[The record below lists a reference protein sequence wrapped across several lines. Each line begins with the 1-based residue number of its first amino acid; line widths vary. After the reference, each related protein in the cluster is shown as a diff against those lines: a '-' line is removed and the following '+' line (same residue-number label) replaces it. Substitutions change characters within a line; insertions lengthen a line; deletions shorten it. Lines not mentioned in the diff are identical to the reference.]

1 MIIGNH
7 AVIDRNLH
15 TGFLMA
21 GEGVHVLG
29 EIQSDDYIR
38 ADVWCKFEK
47 NVTVAGDAYIGEFTT
62 INGKIVVEG
71 DLDIGKEVKL
81 NGGFLS
87 KGWVVVRNPL
97 PVMVFIFLYIQGLIG
112 LGKSSEEIDK
122 ALNEMFED
130 DDEID
135 LENMDEKKMSEIVN
149 RGKFFVIPIGTKIS
163 SESINVSDEA
173 VIGNDC
179 RIETRVICK
188 RFTGG
193 KNLIYGGFLRSQSDI
208 WLAEGTNFK
217 GEIYTSGKL
226 IIGKNVTI
234 TGKISAKAIVVHES
248 ARIEGKIFCGNIRI
262 AIAEEFDLE
271 NWNDEEKILT
281 KAYSFDRLEEIYT
294 EKELVD
300 EEEKEGSGIEYL
312 DEEDETD
319 SEEIESVIENIDEE
333 MQTETDLKTEEKDE
347 SETEENIGLE
357 EKEKNIEIENVE
369 ADEKIED
376 EVKEIEEE
384 KEQKPEDEIAPIESE
399 NETEILT
406 KPDSEIKEKKEEK
419 QEKPKSRRQQR
430 RASKSKNLE
439 RNEKEENEN

>member
-1 MIIGNH
+1 MKIKTESGMIIGNH
-7 AVIDRNLH
+7 AVIGRDLH
-15 TGFLMA
+15 TGFLMI

-29 EIQSDDYIR
+29 KIQTEDDIR

-47 NVTVAGDAYIGEFTT
+47 DVTVAGDAYIGEFTAV
-62 INGKIVVEG
+62 NGKIVVEG

-130 DDEID
+130 DEDID
-135 LENMDEKKMSEIVN
+135 FENMDEKKMSEIVN

-163 SESINVSDEA
+163 SESVNVPNEA

-193 KNLIYGGFLRSQSDI
+193 KNLIYGGFLRSQGDI

-226 IIGKNVTI
+226 IIGKNVVV

-248 ARIEGKIFCGNIRI
+248 ARIEGKI
-262 AIAEEFDLE
+262 
-271 NWNDEEKILT
+271 
-281 KAYSFDRLEEIYT
+281 
-294 EKELVD
+294 
-300 EEEKEGSGIEYL
+300 
-312 DEEDETD
+312 
-319 SEEIESVIENIDEE
+319 
-333 MQTETDLKTEEKDE
+333 
-347 SETEENIGLE
+347 
-357 EKEKNIEIENVE
+357 
-369 ADEKIED
+369 
-376 EVKEIEEE
+376 
-384 KEQKPEDEIAPIESE
+384 
-399 NETEILT
+399 
-406 KPDSEIKEKKEEK
+406 
-419 QEKPKSRRQQR
+419 
-430 RASKSKNLE
+430 
-439 RNEKEENEN
+439 